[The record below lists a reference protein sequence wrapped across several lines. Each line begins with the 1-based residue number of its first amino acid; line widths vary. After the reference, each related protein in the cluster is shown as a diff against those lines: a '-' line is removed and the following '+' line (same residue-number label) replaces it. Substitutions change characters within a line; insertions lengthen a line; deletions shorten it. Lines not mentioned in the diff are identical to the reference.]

1 MLDGIVP
8 PLLVLGVSLL
18 LWAVRHFYLASHARR
33 GRTIDLV
40 IVLAILSLTMGLEYK
55 MGRTP
60 AYKHGPVRVWSG
72 NVNSDQNSQQM
83 FDPYSFTHVIHGAA
97 FYGLTRLALGA
108 AAFGPTAI
116 AVIALEAAWEAYE
129 NTNQVIN
136 RYRAATISLGYEG
149 DSMVNSLFDMLAC
162 LFGLVLAWR
171 RPAWITLSWVVVV
184 EIILALWI
192 RDNLTLN
199 ILMLLHPF
207 EAIKAWQMAV

>member
-1 MLDGIVP
+1 VLDGIVP

-18 LWAVRHFYLASHARR
+18 LWAVRHFYLASHPGR
-33 GRTIDLV
+33 GRTTDV
-40 IVLAILSLTMGLEYK
+40 AIVLAILSLTMGLEFK

-60 AYKHGPVRVWSG
+60 SYKNGPVRVWSG

-108 AAFGPTAI
+108 ASFGPTAI

-171 RPAWITLSWVVVV
+171 RPAWITVSWVLIV
-184 EIILALWI
+184 EIILAVWI

-207 EAIKAWQMAV
+207 KAIKAWQMAV